1 MSGKAETIR
10 FIDLFSG
17 LGGTRLG
24 LEQAC
29 DELGLQHKCILSS
42 DKKKSAAKA
51 YKHNFNED
59 VFPDVTKIDETE
71 LEDFDFLLA
80 GFPCQPFSRAGMK
93 RGFADTRGT
102 MFFEIERIL
111 KAKEPKFFLLENV
124 AELTTNDKGRT
135 LEVIIN
141 HLEALGYGTSWEVLD
156 GHDFGLAQSRR
167 RIYITGIRDEDPLD
181 FNTLDKSNVNKT
193 MADIMEHDLDLL
205 ETPFTKAVLST
216 YKPKD
221 LGGYVISD
229 KRRGPKTMHSWDI
242 GSHGKVS
249 KEEHELMETILSEFR
264 KHKWADQLGVKW
276 RDGMPLNLTQICE
289 ATGWDKAKAKKN
301 LDSLTE
307 KGYLMQRHPYKDGS
321 LEERDDLP
329 IGWKLVTSRVSFELN
344 RFLGEDDVCVTL
356 TATDASHIGV
366 IDGKGLRR
374 LSTRECLRLFGFP
387 ETYDLSCVTQN
398 EAYDL
403 IGNSI
408 CVPVV
413 KAIAKK
419 MLKTSGI

>member
-1 MSGKAETIR
+1 MEEQQGRIR

-29 DELGLQHKCILSS
+29 QELGLECECILSS

-51 YKHNFNED
+51 YKHNFDED
-59 VFPDVTKIDETE
+59 VFPDVTKIDESE
-71 LEDFDFLLA
+71 LGDFDFLLA

-111 KAKEPKFFLLENV
+111 KAKKPKFFLLENV
-124 AELTTNDKGRT
+124 AELTTNDHGRT
-135 LEVIIN
+135 LEVIMD
-141 HLEALGYGTSWEVLD
+141 HLDALGYATSWAVLD
-156 GHDFGLAQSRR
+156 GHDFGLAQNRR
-167 RIYITGIRDEDPLD
+167 RIYIAGICGKDPLD
-181 FNTLDKSNVNKT
+181 FDDLDRCEGTT
-193 MADIMEHDLDLL
+193 MKDVMEHGLPLLD
-205 ETPFTKAVLST
+205 TPFTKAVLST

-221 LGGYVISD
+221 LRGYVISD

-249 KEEHELMETILSEFR
+249 EDERELMEAILSNFR
-264 KHKWADQLGVKW
+264 KRKWADQLGVTW
-276 RDGMPLNLTQICE
+276 RDGMPLNLDQICE
-289 ATGWDKAKAKKN
+289 ITGWDKTKAAKN

-307 KGYLMQRHPYKDGS
+307 KGYLMKRHPYKDGS
-321 LEERDDLP
+321 LEERTDLP

-356 TATDASHIGV
+356 TATDASHIGI

-387 ETYDLSCVTQN
+387 ETYDLSCVKQN

-403 IGNSI
+403 VGNSI

-419 MLKTSGI
+419 MLEQ